1 MFICEKCVY
10 STNSKQTFDYHLKT
24 NRHKEIEQGKENLFI
39 FLCSKCNKGYKSYQ
53 GLNKHNKTKCI
64 IIKQKTKSSLNNI
77 NENSN
82 LIEQMNK
89 NIENVIVKLD
99 ELSKIT
105 TNTTSPEQPPQIKN
119 PNYIYL
125 LQEREFVKSNKPIY
139 KLGKSKQENV
149 SRIRQYPKGSVLYYQ
164 TICIDCDS
172 KETELIRL
180 FNEKYTKHPEI
191 GNEYFEGDYNEM
203 LNDIKISI

>member
-1 MFICEKCVY
+1 MAFICEKCVY
-10 STNSKQTFDYHLKT
+10 STNLKHHFDKHILSK
-24 NRHKEIEQGKENLFI
+24 RHVQLQNDISKIFI
-39 FLCSKCNKGYKSYQ
+39 HSCINCKKSYKSYE
-53 GLNKHNKTKCI
+53 GLYKHNKTKCI
-64 IIKQKTKSSLNNI
+64 IKPKEEPQT
-77 NENSN
+77 N

-105 TNTTSPEQPPQIKN
+105 TNKTPPEQPQIKN

>member
-1 MFICEKCVY
+1 MTTSLKFVCEKCVY
-10 STNSKQTFDYHLKT
+10 STNLKHCFDNHLKSKKH
-24 NRHKEIEQGKENLFI
+24 NEIRNNNFTCKI
-39 FLCSKCNKGYKSYQ
+39 CNKIYQ
-53 GLNKHNKTKCI
+53 SSNGLWRHNKKHQI
-64 IIKQKTKSSLNNI
+64 QQNSI
-77 NENSN
+77 NTNDTQTN